1 MIKILTNSNFLK
13 LEKKIK
19 KIKTYKSLKN
29 FYFYFLKK
37 FNKLNLKYKFTATLD
52 LSYIERQLKNI
63 NFQNRNIFFGIPF
76 GIKDVINTKFLKT
89 EFGSELFKNFLPGNN
104 ARVVDII
111 RDKHGIIFCKTTT
124 AEFAVHHFPEK
135 KTLNPFDSGRITGT
149 SSAGSA
155 VAVSCGALPISLATQ
170 TAGSIIRPASFCGV
184 IGFKPSFG
192 ALDRTGVLKTADTLD
207 TIGLFAAD
215 IYILNKVFINLIQ
228 NSKQYPYSE
237 NFYLKKKKKKKIIKI
252 AIVTNNFK
260 YYKNYDHVVK
270 KNFDYFCNN
279 YLKNFY
285 VKNKLKADFINEVHE
300 YHENIYCKSLAY
312 YFSSLKEK
320 KNMVS
325 QIMKQMIDKGNK
337 INKKKYLQSLL
348 AQEYLTKKFELMM
361 KDYDFLITPSTAS
374 VAPRIGC
381 IEKED
386 TSLIWSFFG
395 APAISLPIFFD
406 EETKLPFGLQII
418 SSRYNDLSLIKFSEL
433 IIKSLNNKK
442 SEEIIF

>member
-1 MIKILTNSNFLK
+1 MIKYLTNNSFVN
-13 LEKKIK
+13 LEKKLK
-19 KIKTYKSLKN
+19 KIKSYKNLKV
-29 FYFYFLKK
+29 FYLSFFKR
-37 FNKLNLKYKFTATLD
+37 FQKLNLKYRFATVID
-52 LSYIERQLKNI
+52 FSYIKRQLKNI
-63 NFQNRNIFFGIPF
+63 NLKKKSIFFGIPF
-76 GIKDVINTKFLKT
+76 GVKDVFNTKFLKT
-89 EFGSELFKNFLPGNN
+89 EFGSILFKNFLPGNN

-111 RDKHGIIFCKTTT
+111 EEKQGIIFCKTTT
-124 AEFAVHHFPEK
+124 AEFAVHYFPEK

-192 ALDRTGVLKTADTLD
+192 AFDRTGVLKTVDTLD
-207 TIGLFAAD
+207 TVGLFASD

-228 NSKQYPYSE
+228 HSKQYPYSE
-237 NFYLKKKKKKKIIKI
+237 NFYLKKNKKKIKI
-252 AIVTNNFK
+252 AIISNNFK

-270 KNFDYFCNN
+270 KNFDYFCNK

-285 VKNKLKADFINEVHE
+285 VKNELKIDFINQVHN

-312 YFSSLKEK
+312 YFSSLKKK

-325 QIMKQMIDKGNK
+325 QIMNQMIEKGNK
-337 INKKKYLQSLL
+337 IDKKKYLQSLL
-348 AQEYLTKKFELMM
+348 AQEYLTKKFQLMM

-374 VAPRIGC
+374 VAPRIGTV
-381 IEKED
+381 EKED

-395 APAISLPIFFD
+395 APAISLPIFLD
-406 EETKLPFGLQII
+406 EKTKLPFGLQII
-418 SSRYNDLSLIKFSEL
+418 SSRYNDFSLLKFSEL
-433 IIKSLNNKK
+433 IIKNLYNKNSTK
-442 SEEIIF
+442 ITF